1 MPIAKYLFTNYLLI
15 ISEIYTV
22 DQHYL
27 INLQKMHLKL
37 FFSISFIFVATVL
50 TAQKRSSVS
59 VNFDF
64 NKYEITPA
72 TASTLD
78 SLISFIGSTHFNF
91 NIELYGHCDSIGSNE
106 YNDSLSVKRTE
117 AVKNYLAG
125 NGVQSNT
132 ITKEEGLGKR
142 QPVNTNASDYE
153 RFLNRR
159 VVVTLTSIEI
169 PVIAAPVVPE
179 VKQPEQKKEESIEI
193 PVNKTI
199 SDVVLDPKTKIGTKI
214 RLKNLNFIG
223 NRHVLL
229 PESIMPMMELIEV
242 MENNPNLEISIEGHI
257 CCKINKE
264 DWLDDDLG
272 TYNLSEMRAKTVYD
286 YLIKMGIDAQ
296 RLSYKG
302 FGHMYP
308 IYPYPEYNEDERI
321 SNRRVEIR
329 IIKK

>member
-1 MPIAKYLFTNYLLI
+1 M
-15 ISEIYTV
+15 
-22 DQHYL
+22 
-27 INLQKMHLKL
+27 KL
-37 FFSISFIFVATVL
+37 FFSISFILAATVL
-50 TAQKRSSVS
+50 TAQKHSSVT

-64 NKYEITPA
+64 NKYEIIPA
-72 TASTLD
+72 TATTLD
-78 SLISFIGSTHFNF
+78 SLISFIQLHPFNF
-91 NIELYGHCDSIGSNE
+91 TIELYGHCDSIGSNE

-142 QPVNTNASDYE
+142 QPANNNASDYE

-179 VKQPEQKKEESIEI
+179 VKLPEQKNEESIEI
-193 PVNKTI
+193 PFKKTI
-199 SDVVLDPKTKIGTKI
+199 SDVVKDPKTKIGTKI

-229 PESIMPMMELIEV
+229 PESIMPMMELIDV

-257 CCKINKE
+257 CCRIGKE

-286 YLIKMGIDAQ
+286 YLIKTGIDAR

-302 FGHMYP
+302 FGHKHP
-308 IYPYPEYNEDERI
+308 IYLYPEYNEDERI
-321 SNRRVEIR
+321 ANRRVEIR

>member
-1 MPIAKYLFTNYLLI
+1 M
-15 ISEIYTV
+15 
-22 DQHYL
+22 
-27 INLQKMHLKL
+27 KL
-37 FFSISFIFVATVL
+37 FLSISFILAVTVL
-50 TAQKRSSVS
+50 TAQKHSSVT

-72 TASTLD
+72 AATTLD
-78 SLISFIGSTHFNF
+78 SLISFIQLHPYHFT
-91 NIELYGHCDSIGSNE
+91 IELYGHCDSIGSNE

-117 AVKNYLAG
+117 AVKSYLAR

-142 QPVNTNASDYE
+142 QPVNNNASDYE

-169 PVIAAPVVPE
+169 SVIAAPVVPE
-179 VKQPEQKKEESIEI
+179 VKLPQQKIEESIEI
-193 PVNKTI
+193 PVKKTI
-199 SDVVLDPKTKIGTKI
+199 SDVVKDPKTKIGTKI

-223 NRHVLL
+223 NRHILL
-229 PESIMPMMELIEV
+229 PESIMTLMELIDV

-257 CCKINKE
+257 CCRIGKE
-264 DWLDDDLG
+264 DWLDEDLG

-286 YLIKMGIDAQ
+286 YLIKLGIDAR
-296 RLSYKG
+296 RLSYRG

-308 IYPYPEYNEDERI
+308 IYSYPEYNEDERI
-321 SNRRVEIR
+321 ANRRVEIR

>member
-1 MPIAKYLFTNYLLI
+1 M
-15 ISEIYTV
+15 
-22 DQHYL
+22 
-27 INLQKMHLKL
+27 KL
-37 FFSISFIFVATVL
+37 FFSISFIFIATVL
-50 TAQKRSSVS
+50 TAQKHSSVT

-64 NKYEITPA
+64 NKSEIIPA
-72 TASTLD
+72 TATTLD
-78 SLISFIGSTHFNF
+78 SLISFIQLQHFKF
-91 NIELYGHCDSIGSNE
+91 TIELYGHCDSIGSNE

-132 ITKEEGLGKR
+132 ITKEQGLGKR
-142 QPVNTNASDYE
+142 QPVNNNASDHE

-159 VVVTLTSIEI
+159 VVVSVTSIEI
-169 PVIAAPVVPE
+169 PVIAAVVIPE
-179 VKQPEQKKEESIEI
+179 VKQPEQKNEESIEI
-193 PVNKTI
+193 PVKKTI
-199 SDVVLDPKTKIGTKI
+199 ADVIKDPKTQIGTKI

-229 PESIMPMMELIEV
+229 PESIMPMMELIGV

-257 CCKINKE
+257 CCRIGKE

-286 YLIKMGIDAQ
+286 YLIKMGIDAR

-308 IYPYPEYNEDERI
+308 IYSYPENDEDKRI
-321 SNRRVEIR
+321 ANRRVEIR

>member
-1 MPIAKYLFTNYLLI
+1 MLI

-22 DQHYL
+22 GQHYL
-27 INLQKMHLKL
+27 INLQKKHLKL
-37 FFSISFIFVATVL
+37 FFSISFILVATVL
-50 TAQKRSSVS
+50 TAQKHSSVS

-78 SLISFIGSTHFNF
+78 SLISFIRSNLFNF

-142 QPVNTNASDYE
+142 QPVNNNASDYE

-169 PVIAAPVVPE
+169 PVIAAPVVAE
-179 VKQPEQKKEESIEI
+179 AKLPEQKKEESIEI

-223 NRHVLL
+223 SRHILL
-229 PESIMPMMELIEV
+229 PESIMPMMELIEI
-242 MENNPNLEISIEGHI
+242 MEKNPNLEISIEGHI
-257 CCKINKE
+257 CCRIGKE

-308 IYPYPEYNEDERI
+308 IYSYPEYNEDERI
-321 SNRRVEIR
+321 ANRRVEIR

>member
-1 MPIAKYLFTNYLLI
+1 M
-15 ISEIYTV
+15 
-22 DQHYL
+22 
-27 INLQKMHLKL
+27 KL
-37 FFSISFIFVATVL
+37 FFSISFILAATVL
-50 TAQKRSSVS
+50 TAQKHSSVT

-64 NKYEITPA
+64 NKYEIIPA
-72 TASTLD
+72 TATTLD
-78 SLISFIGSTHFNF
+78 SLISFIQSHPLNF
-91 NIELYGHCDSIGSNE
+91 TIELYGHCDSIGSNG

-142 QPVNTNASDYE
+142 QPVNNNASDYE

-159 VVVTLTSIEI
+159 VVVTLISIEM
-169 PVIAAPVVPE
+169 PVIAVPVVPE
-179 VKQPEQKKEESIEI
+179 VKQPEQKNEESIEI
-193 PVNKTI
+193 PVKKTI
-199 SDVVLDPKTKIGTKI
+199 ADVVKDPKTKIGTKI

-229 PESIMPMMELIEV
+229 PESIMPLMELIDV
-242 MENNPNLEISIEGHI
+242 MKNNPDLEISIEGHI
-257 CCKINKE
+257 CCRPNNA

-272 TYNLSEMRAKTVYD
+272 TYNLSEMRAKAVYD
-286 YLIKMGIDAQ
+286 YLIKTGIDAR

-302 FGHMYP
+302 FGHMHP
-308 IYPYPEYNEDERI
+308 IYSYPENDEDQRI
-321 SNRRVEIR
+321 ANRRVEIR